1 MQQSYTMTYSFGQ
14 PLNET
19 PKIEVYEGDGP
30 FKQAYEASTAGV
42 VMKVITTYRYH
53 NGVLQ
58 KEEVTR
64 KYQNNG
70 DYHDSSVVTP
80 LATASS
86 V

>member
-1 MQQSYTMTYSFGQ
+1 MEPYTITYSFGQ
-14 PLNET
+14 PLHET
-19 PKIEVYEGDGP
+19 PKVEVIEGDGP
-30 FKQAYEASTAGV
+30 LKDAFEASTAGV

>member
-1 MQQSYTMTYSFGQ
+1 MEQSYTMTYSFGQ

-19 PKIEVYEGDGP
+19 PKIEDDGP

-64 KYQNNG
+64 KYQSNG